1 MAPYETERPLLADIM
16 KKKLRERAKRQE
28 KMGFGGGGGGMNRR
42 KKTFVMGEGKRGKRK
57 S

>member
-42 KKTFVMGEGKRGKRK
+42 KKTFVMGEGKRGKTK